1 MPMIRRVRRRHSD
14 PGKLP
19 HQILGAVAVVL
30 ALVLLP
36 AALAAQAEG
45 AAAGFIRTLGDTAV
59 RELAPDDITPSQRE
73 AKFRELLHANFD
85 LPRIT
90 RFVLGRYAR
99 RASTAELA
107 RFTALYEDLA
117 VLSYAEMFGAY
128 EGHVFNVRKELG
140 APGDKY
146 VMVVSELS
154 ESGGKLTARLDWQLL
169 VRGSGYAVVDVRV
182 EGVSMAIAQR
192 DEFTAILD
200 GNGGDMAALLEELAD
215 TVRKL
220 RDAHERGG

>member
-1 MPMIRRVRRRHSD
+1 MIRRVRRRHSD

-99 RASTAELA
+99 Q
-107 RFTALYEDLA
+107 
-117 VLSYAEMFGAY
+117 MFGLY

>member
-1 MPMIRRVRRRHSD
+1 
-14 PGKLP
+14 
-19 HQILGAVAVVL
+19 
-30 ALVLLP
+30 
-36 AALAAQAEG
+36 
-45 AAAGFIRTLGDTAV
+45 
-59 RELAPDDITPSQRE
+59 
-73 AKFRELLHANFD
+73 
-85 LPRIT
+85 
-90 RFVLGRYAR
+90 
-99 RASTAELA
+99 
-107 RFTALYEDLA
+107 
-117 VLSYAEMFGAY
+117 MFGAY
-128 EGHVFNVRKELG
+128 EGHVFKVRKALG

-169 VRGSGYAVVDVRV
+169 VRSSGYAVVDVRV